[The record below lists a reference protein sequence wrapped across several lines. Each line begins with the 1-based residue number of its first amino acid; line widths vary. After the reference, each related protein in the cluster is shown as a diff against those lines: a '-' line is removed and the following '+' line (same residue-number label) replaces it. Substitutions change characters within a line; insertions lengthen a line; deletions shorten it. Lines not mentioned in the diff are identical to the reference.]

1 MATNM
6 SPGIQ
11 KNRLVS
17 LDALRGFDMFWII
30 GAQAIADGTAS
41 LDLPWAFVVA
51 RQLTHTKWNGFSFYD
66 LIFPLFI
73 FITGVSLALSL
84 KKRKGHGEGKGI
96 ILKHILKRTTILF
109 ALGIVYNLNFR
120 SYPNFDTIRIM
131 GVLQRIALCY
141 FFVSLITIY
150 TKKHIQAAIVPIIL
164 IGYWAMMRFVPV
176 PGFGAGI
183 WTEQGNLEHYVDSLL
198 LPGRLYHGSWD
209 PEGILST
216 LPAVATC
223 LLGVMAGHL
232 LRVTEWKGKPVNP
245 QHRVLVMV
253 FSGIGLTVIG
263 LLMDPIFPIN
273 KNLWSSS
280 FVLFTAG
287 LSTILLAVFHLLI
300 DLRGYRQWAFPFV
313 VIGMNSIFIYLAAR
327 FIPFDKIAH
336 WLTAGT
342 QTFLGQSLDLV
353 TALIQLFL
361 EWLLLFFLYKRK
373 IYIKI

>member
-17 LDALRGFDMFWII
+17 LDALRGFDMFWIV
-30 GAQAIADGTAS
+30 GARAIAGGMAS
-41 LDLPWAFVVA
+41 LNLPGASVVA
-51 RQLTHTKWNGFSFYD
+51 GQLSHTKWNGFSFYD

-73 FITGVSLALSL
+73 FMTGVSLALSL
-84 KKRKGHGEGKGI
+84 KKRKGRGDGKGTMM
-96 ILKHILKRTTILF
+96 KHILKRTIILF
-109 ALGIVYNLNFR
+109 ALGIVYNLDFR
-120 SYPNFDTIRIM
+120 SYPDFDAIRIM

-141 FFVSLITIY
+141 FFASFITIY
-150 TKKHIQAAIVPIIL
+150 NKTRTQAVIIPIIL
-164 IGYWAMMRFVPV
+164 IGYWAIMRFVPV

-183 WTEQGNLEHYVDSLL
+183 WTEQGNLEHYVDILL

-232 LRVTEWKGKPVNP
+232 LQVREWKGKPVNP
-245 QHRVLVMV
+245 LHRVQVMV
-253 FSGIGLTVIG
+253 FSGIALTMIG

-287 LSTILLAVFHLLI
+287 LSAILLAVFHWLI

-313 VIGMNSIFIYLAAR
+313 VIGVNSIFIYLAAR
-327 FIPFDKIAH
+327 FIPFDRIAR

-342 QTFLGQSLDLV
+342 QTFWGQSLDLV